1 MTDLSSNLLSD
12 VFQSSPAGIYALEAI
27 RDQTTHA
34 LLDFR
39 IILVNRAFCQSEA
52 KPEADLVGHSLLT
65 RFPTVRQ
72 TGWFDCYQRVVE
84 TGEPYRSQTGYP
96 HTEGS
101 SGYEVSIV
109 RSGDGVVVNFLPVT
123 TQEPAAPIP
132 NEATVRL
139 RQIFDNITMAVS
151 LLRPL
156 YNADG
161 QVTDLQFEF
170 VNPPAANLRGLLP
183 ADMVGQT
190 YSALF
195 VEATANGGIGFISQI
210 LAAGQ
215 PVSFELEYNADGL
228 SGWFDQIILPV
239 DGNLLFM
246 TTDITNRKR
255 LEQAQQ
261 AQTELLQT
269 VVDNTQAGLLL
280 AEAVRQPDAT
290 GRPGP
295 IVDFRCQLTNAF
307 NARLGGK
314 TVADITG
321 KLLGDVFGG
330 WQNSDLFGRMIA
342 VVASGEAQKAVFPYT
357 SFGWDGWFD
366 GSFIKVGDGILYTYT
381 DVSELKKAEETTRRQ
396 ADTFDAVLAAT
407 LHGMNVLRVIPDEA
421 GQIMD
426 LRYEYVSDQVLR
438 DTGLTRDQLI
448 GQTTL
453 SLFPGVR
460 TSRFWRAYQD
470 AMRTGQPQQF
480 EEYYSYDG
488 YANHL
493 TCQVIRI
500 DEHRL
505 VAMYQSVNE
514 LKQAQQTAEQQAAL
528 LRSVLDGS
536 QNGIIAFDSVRNE
549 QGTIVDF
556 RYLLQNEANRQRVG
570 RTDEQ
575 ILGKTMLTFFPDVAT
590 NGLLERYS
598 AVVDTGEPFRQDLA
612 YDYGQGP
619 GWYNLSV
626 VKRGDGIVLTVQD
639 KTAEKLTE
647 ESLLANQQQLEAANL
662 ALSRSNEYLQQFAYV
677 ASHDLQEPLRKIQ
690 AFSDMLLTQHAQ
702 GLDKSG
708 QDLLERQQQAA
719 SRMQTLVKDLLDYA
733 RLTSQQIPLQ
743 PVSLQRLTEGVLGDL
758 ETTIRETKAV
768 VTVGDLPTVPGDAT
782 QLGQLIQNLL
792 SNALKFTQPG
802 QQPEVHITARQLT
815 ADQLPQAVPNTNRRK
830 WVALQVADKGIGFE
844 QGYSDRIFEIFHRL
858 HNRSQYVGTGIG
870 LAVVKKVVDN
880 HGGLITVTS
889 QPGVGT
895 TFTVY
900 LPMSRY

>member
-12 VFQSSPAGIYALEAI
+12 VLQCSPAGIYALQAI

-34 LLDFR
+34 VLDFQVT
-39 IILVNRAFCQSEA
+39 LVNRAFCQSEA
-52 KPEADLVGHSLLT
+52 KTEADLVGQSLLT
-65 RFPTVRQ
+65 CFPTAHQ
-72 TGWFDCYQRVVE
+72 TGWFDCYRRVVE

-96 HTEGS
+96 HTENS

-109 RSGDGVVVNFLPVT
+109 RSGDGVVVNFLPIT
-123 TQEPAAPIP
+123 RQRQAASVPD
-132 NEATVRL
+132 EATVRL
-139 RQIFDNITMAVS
+139 QQIFDNITMSVS

-156 YNADG
+156 CNSDG
-161 QVTDLQFEF
+161 EVTDLQFAF
-170 VNPPAANLRGLLP
+170 VNPPAANLRGLTP
-183 ADMVGQT
+183 TDMVGQT

-195 VEATANGGIGFISQI
+195 AEATANGGIEFISQI
-210 LAAGQ
+210 LTTGQ
-215 PVSFELEYNADGL
+215 PLSFELEYNADGL
-228 SGWFDQIILPV
+228 AGWFDQTIMPI
-239 DGNLLFM
+239 DGNLLFT
-246 TTDITNRKR
+246 TTDITKRKQ

-261 AQTELLQT
+261 VQTELLQT

-280 AEAVRQPDAT
+280 AEAVRQTDAT
-290 GRPGP
+290 GQPGP
-295 IVDFRCQLTNAF
+295 IIDFRCQLTNAF
-307 NARLGGK
+307 NANLGGK
-314 TVADITG
+314 TVADLTG
-321 KLLGDVFGG
+321 QLLGDVFIG
-330 WQNSDLFGRMIA
+330 WQNSDLFGRMVA
-342 VVASGEAQKAVFPYT
+342 VVESGEPQKAVCPYS

-366 GSFIKVGDGILYTYT
+366 GSFTKVGDGILYTYT

-407 LHGMNVLRVIPDEA
+407 LHGMHVHEIILDEA
-421 GQIMD
+421 GQLAD

-438 DTGLTRDQLI
+438 DTGLTRDQII
-448 GQTTL
+448 GQTSL

-460 TSRFWRAYQD
+460 TSRFWQAYQD
-470 AMRTGQPQQF
+470 IIRTGQPQQF
-480 EEYYSYDG
+480 EEYYNYDG

-493 TCQVIRI
+493 TCQVVRI

-505 VAMYQSVNE
+505 VSIYQSVNE

-536 QNGIIAFDSVRNE
+536 QNGIIAFDSVRDE

-575 ILGKTMLTFFPDVAT
+575 VLGKTMRTFFPDVT
-590 NGLLERYS
+590 NNGLLERYS
-598 AVVDTGEPFRQDLA
+598 AVVETGEPFRQDLA
-612 YDYGQGP
+612 YNYGQGS

-647 ESLLANQQQLEAANL
+647 ESLLANQQQLEAANM

-702 GLDKSG
+702 GLDTG
-708 QDLLERQQQAA
+708 GRDLLERQQQAA
-719 SRMQTLVKDLLDYA
+719 SRMQTLVKDLLDYS

-743 PVSLQRLTEGVLGDL
+743 PVSLQKLTEGVLGDL
-758 ETTIRETKAV
+758 ETTIREKNAM
-768 VTVGDLPTVPGDAT
+768 VTVGDLPIVQGDAT
-782 QLGQLIQNLL
+782 QLRQLLQNLL
-792 SNALKFTQPG
+792 SNALKFIRPG
-802 QQPEVHITARQLT
+802 QQPDVHITARQLT
-815 ADQLPQAVPNTNRRK
+815 ADQLPQPGSSTNRRK
-830 WVALQVADKGIGFE
+830 WVALQVADNGIGFE
-844 QGYSDRIFEIFHRL
+844 QSYSNRIFEIFHRL

-895 TFTVY
+895 TFTIY
-900 LPMSRY
+900 LPTSR